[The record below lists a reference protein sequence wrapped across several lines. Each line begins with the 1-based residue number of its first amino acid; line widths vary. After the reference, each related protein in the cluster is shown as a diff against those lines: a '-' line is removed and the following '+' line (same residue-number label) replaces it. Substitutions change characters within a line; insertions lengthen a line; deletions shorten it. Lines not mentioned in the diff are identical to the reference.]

1 MFVKIGHSLEI
12 EELMPMVILQTE
24 PSINMNTLRRFP
36 AEWEKQQGILL
47 CFPHNGK
54 DWPGKFGAVQW
65 DFVEFIKK
73 IAESEQV
80 LLLVKDEKQKSK
92 VFDMLEKAHVEL
104 ERISFIFQKTNRSWM
119 RDSGPIIVKN
129 GNKREALNFHFN
141 AWAKYKNYKLDRLVP
156 STVADFLKIPLTSV
170 FHNGKP
176 VILEGGA
183 IDVNGKG
190 TLLTSE
196 ECLMHPDIQVRNPG
210 FSREDYEAIFRK
222 YLGVSN
228 VIWLGNGIFG
238 DDTHGHIDDLCR
250 FVNEDTILTVIETNP
265 EDLNYAALQD
275 NLKRLQQAK
284 LENGKPPK
292 IITLPM
298 PTGLEFDGL
307 RLPASYANFLILNQS
322 VLVPVFND
330 SKDIEALTIISGCF
344 PDRKIIPINAT
355 DLIWG
360 FGTLHCLSQQI
371 PDE

>member
-1 MFVKIGHSLEI
+1 
-12 EELMPMVILQTE
+12 MPLAISPKE
-24 PSINMNTLRRFP
+24 PSINMSTGRRFP

-54 DWPGKFGAVQW
+54 DWPGKFAAVQW

-73 IAESEQV
+73 IAELEEV
-80 LLLVKDEKQKSK
+80 FLLVKDELQKDK
-92 VFDMLEKAHVEL
+92 VFEMLEKAHVNL
-104 ERISFIFQKTNRSWM
+104 KKLNFILQKTNRSWM

-129 GNKREALNFHFN
+129 GDKREALNFHFN
-141 AWAKYKNYKLDRLVP
+141 GWAKYKNYKLDRQVP
-156 STVADFLKIPLTSV
+156 SSVANHLKIPLIPV
-170 FHNGKP
+170 FRDGKP

-210 FSREDYEAIFRK
+210 FSRADYEAVFK
-222 YLGVSN
+222 EYLGVSN
-228 VIWLGNGIFG
+228 VIWLGDGIFG

-250 FVNEDTILTVIETNP
+250 FVNEDTIITVVESDP
-265 EDLNYAALQD
+265 KDSNYKALQD
-275 NLKRLQQAK
+275 NLKRLQAAK
-284 LENGKPPK
+284 LEDGKSPK

-298 PTGLEFDGL
+298 PTRLDFDGL
-307 RLPASYANFLILNQS
+307 RLPASYANFLILNYS

-330 SKDIEALTIISGCF
+330 SKDLEALNIIAGCF

-371 PDE
+371 PE